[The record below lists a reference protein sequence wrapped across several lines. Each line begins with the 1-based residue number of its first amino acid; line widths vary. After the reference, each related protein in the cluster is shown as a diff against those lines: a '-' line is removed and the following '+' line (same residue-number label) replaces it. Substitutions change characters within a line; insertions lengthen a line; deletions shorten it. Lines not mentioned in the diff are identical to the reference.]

1 MSFRATDPFDL
12 PLLPPDVDW
21 RDPRLIEL
29 VAQARTQLGELKG
42 YTYGM
47 ANPLL
52 LLSPAMLRE
61 SVASSSVEN
70 INTTVERVLQLQLF
84 PEREQRPPDKE
95 VLRYRDALLWAFEQ
109 MKELPLSTRLILGI
123 HQMLLPGSPKGYRR
137 SQNSIQNS
145 ATGETLYTPPPAG
158 LMNQLMG
165 NWESFL
171 HAHEDG
177 IDPLIK
183 CAVAHYQFE
192 AIHPFADGNG
202 RTGRILMVLYLIQ
215 EQLLQLPTL
224 YLSGFINRNR
234 AEYYKLLLSVTSEQ
248 AWTEFIVFILRALCL
263 QADETKQTF
272 FRVTKL
278 QHEFKRIMREE
289 HKKIYSGDLVDA
301 LFNFPVVTPV
311 KPGQILGIH
320 YTTATRYLTE
330 LSTAGLLRDAFHGKY
345 HLFVNHRLMEIIGG

>member
-12 PLLPPDVDW
+12 LPLPPDVDW
-21 RDPRLIEL
+21 KDPRMIEL

-42 YTYGM
+42 YTFGM

-61 SVASSSVEN
+61 SVASSSIEN

-109 MKELPLSTRLILGI
+109 MKEMPLSTRLILGI
-123 HQMLLPGSPKGYRR
+123 HQRLLPESPKGYRQT
-137 SQNSIQNS
+137 QNSIQNS
-145 ATGETLYTPPPAG
+145 ATGETLYTPPPASRID
-158 LMNQLMG
+158 QLMG

-171 HAHEDG
+171 HTSGAA

-192 AIHPFADGNG
+192 AIHPFTDGNG

-215 EQLLQLPTL
+215 EQFLQLPTL
-224 YLSGFINRNR
+224 YLSGYINRNR
-234 AEYYKLLLSVTSEQ
+234 AEYYRLLLGVSRDQ
-248 AWTEFIVFILRALCL
+248 AWTELIVFLLRGLCL

-272 FRVTKL
+272 FCVTKL
-278 QHEFKRIMREE
+278 QQEFKRLIREQ

-301 LFNFPVVTPV
+301 LFNFPVITPV
-311 KPGQILGIH
+311 KLAQTLALH

-330 LSTAGLLRDAFHGKY
+330 LSAAGLLRDAFHGKY
-345 HLFVNHRLMEIIGG
+345 HLFVNHRLMEIIGQ